1 MTRKLVSVPAVIY
14 MDFEIE
20 MPAGSSDRDAIR
32 AVVEDDGVGVF
43 MGMSDVP
50 LLASSVQLRQG
61 MGRIS
66 IRATVVDAVV
76 IEGSALDRRER

>member
-1 MTRKLVSVPAVIY
+1 MMTRKLVSVPAVIY

-20 MPAGSSDRDAIR
+20 MPAESSDRDAIR
-32 AVVEDDGVGVF
+32 AVVEDDDGVF

-61 MGRIS
+61 RGRVS

-76 IEGSALDRRER
+76 IEAGSNG

>member
-14 MDFEIE
+14 VDFEIE

-32 AVVEDDGVGVF
+32 AVIEDDGEF

-61 MGRIS
+61 RGKIS
-66 IRATVVDAVV
+66 IRAKVVDAVV
-76 IEGSALDRRER
+76 IKGSVLERRI

>member
-32 AVVEDDGVGVF
+32 AVIEDDGEF

-50 LLASSVQLRQG
+50 LLASSVQLTQG
-61 MGRIS
+61 RGKVS
-66 IRATVVDAVV
+66 IRATVEEVQR
-76 IEGSALDRRER
+76 G